1 MATVTRTPVVTRIL
15 AVALVAPSLVT
26 GGAALADTLLVT
38 SVDAAQTSAAE
49 RPARGK
55 SMASVEARYGA
66 PTTRSSAV
74 GRPPITRW
82 DYPEFAVFF
91 EFDHVVHS
99 VRR

>member
-1 MATVTRTPVVTRIL
+1 MVVTRIL
-15 AVALVAPSLVT
+15 AVALVATALGS
-26 GGAALADTLLVT
+26 GATALADTLLVT
-38 SVDAAQTSAAE
+38 SVDAAQASATE

-55 SMASVEARYGA
+55 SMASVEAHFGA

-82 DYPEFAVFF
+82 DYPDYAVFF

>member
-1 MATVTRTPVVTRIL
+1 MATITRTPVVTPIL
-15 AVALVAPSLVT
+15 AVALVAASLVA
-26 GGAALADTLLVT
+26 GGTARADTLLVT
-38 SVDAAQTSAAE
+38 SVDAAQASAAE

-55 SMASVEARYGA
+55 SMANVEARYGA
-66 PTTRSSAV
+66 PTTRSNAV

>member
-1 MATVTRTPVVTRIL
+1 MDVTRIL
-15 AVALVAPSLVT
+15 AVALVAASLCS
-26 GGAALADTLLVT
+26 GGIALADTLLVQ
-38 SVDAAQTSAAE
+38 SVDAAQTSAPE

-55 SMASVEARYGA
+55 SMASVEARHGA

-82 DYPEFAVFF
+82 DYPEFTVFF

-99 VRR
+99 VRH

>member
-1 MATVTRTPVVTRIL
+1 MATMKRTPVVAPIL
-15 AVALVAPSLVT
+15 AVALVAASLGA
-26 GGAALADTLLVT
+26 GGTALADTLLVT
-38 SVDAAQTSAAE
+38 SVDAAQVSAGE
-49 RPARGK
+49 RPTRGK

-74 GRPPITRW
+74 GQPPITRW